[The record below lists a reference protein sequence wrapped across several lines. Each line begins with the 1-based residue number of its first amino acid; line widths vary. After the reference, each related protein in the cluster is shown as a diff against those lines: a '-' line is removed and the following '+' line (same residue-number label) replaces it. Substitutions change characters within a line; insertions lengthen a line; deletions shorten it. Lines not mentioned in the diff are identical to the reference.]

1 MTTRSWAGA
10 QSVSQAKP
18 LAPMLREFCGEPTDP
33 TPEALAPGGN
43 HPSCRYPR
51 ALLASGGR
59 APSPERLAMAR
70 WMARIAFA
78 RDDRRRARAGG
89 AR

>member
-1 MTTRSWAGA
+1 MSGVVVLPTCNFCGL
-10 QSVSQAKP
+10 P
-18 LAPMLREFCGEPTDP
+18 IELAPEVIAP
-33 TPEALAPGGN
+33 ALAAGGA
-43 HPSCRYPR
+43 HPACRYR
-51 ALLASGGR
+51 GALVASAAHR
-59 APSPERLAMAR
+59 PPTSERLAMAR